1 MKITDG
7 WLKINTRLNN
17 ENLKQ
22 DLKDAKS
29 KLNKFKNEE
38 EKLNNK
44 KIKIEA
50 DLKVNEESYKKQ
62 IDELAKKYQK
72 EIKEATS
79 FDGKINA
86 KKMSSIT
93 QKYEPQLEKINKK
106 SDYVKASNELNVIAT
121 QLERNKAKQEEWNT
135 KVEELNDKLKDVEAH
150 NESEKN
156 INKINKSI
164 KQTIKRV
171 GSLVIAIFGLRTA
184 YSAVRNAANILS
196 QYNKQIGTDMEYIKY
211 ALATAFQPII
221 EKIISLV
228 YKLLSLINSIA
239 KSWFNIDLFGK
250 ASIKNFNS
258 VNNSAKK
265 LQKTLAGF
273 DEINQLS
280 DNSAENKGTPSVDL
294 SKSANEIKEI
304 QMPKWFETI
313 KKNWQPILFG
323 LLSILGVI
331 ALISKSKLGKVGTS
345 FTGFFDGLGKA
356 TSAIAILGGLTLVI
370 KSITDLIDT
379 FSKSGLELSDVAK
392 LLGIVLGEVAGSF
405 IVLMGAM
412 ALLNPSWQS
421 IAGAVVIFAGL
432 ALVLTSVSQLIDVFA
447 NSGLSLND
455 VIGLMST
462 ILLTI
467 IGLMGSIVLLGPAM
481 TAGLGPFLVVVGAIS
496 AILLVMAATLPIILE
511 SLGDFISKSGPV
523 IVEILRTIGDL
534 ITSIIYALG
543 TSLPPII
550 NSVGSLF
557 DKIFGGISKV
567 VNTVG
572 NSIVKILDSVGRLV
586 NSVLGSLLGFI
597 NGLGP
602 AIENFVDHAI
612 SAITKLINFM
622 ISGMEYL
629 INTLVIDG
637 VNAIIKGINSIG
649 KYVGFT
655 IDPLGKF
662 KIPRFK
668 PTYMATGGIIDV
680 PKRGVSLGNSIVGGE
695 AGAEGV
701 LPLTNESTMQRL
713 GQEIGKWITLNLS
726 LTNEIDGHVLNRI
739 LKEIQG
745 ENAFARN
752 GGTL

>member
-1 MKITDG
+1 MSKIP
-7 WLKINTRLNN
+7 L
-17 ENLKQ
+17 
-22 DLKDAKS
+22 
-29 KLNKFKNEE
+29 
-38 EKLNNK
+38 
-44 KIKIEA
+44 
-50 DLKVNEESYKKQ
+50 
-62 IDELAKKYQK
+62 
-72 EIKEATS
+72 
-79 FDGKINA
+79 FDGKIDPKQEA
-86 KKMSSIT
+86 AIT
-93 QKYEPQLEKINKK
+93 KKYEPQLEKINKK
-106 SDYVKASNELNVIAT
+106 SDYVKAANELSAIEK
-121 QLERNKAKQEEWNT
+121 QLEINKAKQDSWNT
-135 KVEELNDKLKDVEAH
+135 KVDDLNAKLKNAEERK
-150 NESEKN
+150 ESEKN
-156 INKINKSI
+156 ITNINKGI
-164 KQTIKRV
+164 TRTIKKV
-171 GSLVIAIFGLRTA
+171 GALVAAVFGLRTA

-196 QYNKQIGTDMEYIKY
+196 QYNKQIGTDMEYIRY
-211 ALATAFQPII
+211 ALATAFQPIV

-239 KSWFNIDLFGK
+239 RSWFNIDLFGK

-258 VNNSAKK
+258 ANNSAKK
-265 LQKTLAGF
+265 LKKTLAGF

-280 DNSAENKGTPSVDL
+280 DNTDESKGTPSVDL
-294 SKSANEIKEI
+294 SKSADKIKEI

-313 KKNWQPILFG
+313 KKNWKPILIG
-323 LLSILGVI
+323 LLAILGVI

-345 FTGFFDGLGKA
+345 FTGFFNGIGKA
-356 TSAIAILGGLTLVI
+356 TSAIAILGGLAIVI
-370 KSITDLIDT
+370 KSITGLIDT
-379 FSKSGLELSDVAK
+379 FSNSGLKLSDVAK
-392 LLGIVLGEVAGSF
+392 LLGIVLGELAGTF

-412 ALLNPSWQS
+412 TLLNPSWQS
-421 IAGAVVIFAGL
+421 IAAAVVILAGL
-432 ALVLTSVSQLIDVFA
+432 ALVITTVSNLIDIFA
-447 NSGLSLND
+447 NSGLTLND

-467 IGLMGSIVLLGPAM
+467 VGLMGSIVLLGPAM

-496 AILLVMAATLPIILE
+496 AILLVMAATLPIILD
-511 SLGDFISKSGPV
+511 SLGDFISKTGPV
-523 IVEILRTIGDL
+523 VVEILKTIGDL
-534 ITSIIYALG
+534 ITDLIYALG
-543 TSLPPII
+543 TTLPPII
-550 NSVGSLF
+550 ESVGLLF

-567 VNTVG
+567 IDTVG
-572 NSIVKILDSVGRLV
+572 NSIVKILDSIGRLV

-602 AIENFVDHAI
+602 AIENFVNHAI

-622 ISGMEYL
+622 ISGIEYL
-629 INTLVIDG
+629 VNTLVIDG

-655 IDPLGKF
+655 IEPLGKF

-680 PKRGVSLGNSIVGGE
+680 PKRGVALSNSIVGGE
-695 AGAEGV
+695 DGAEGV

-745 ENAFARN
+745 ETTFARN